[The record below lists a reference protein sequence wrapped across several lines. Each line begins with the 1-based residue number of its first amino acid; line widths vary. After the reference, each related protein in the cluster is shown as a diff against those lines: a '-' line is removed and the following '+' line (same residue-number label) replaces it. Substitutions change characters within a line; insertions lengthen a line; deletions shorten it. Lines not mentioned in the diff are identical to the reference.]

1 MQVHGLIHSFP
12 KEIKMVIAIFIIV
25 LSIGFYG
32 GVSFIN
38 KTTSM
43 EPSGIETQYL
53 GNEKNEH
60 AKIMKFKK
68 SENEVLTI
76 IHNHI
81 LSMSV
86 IFFLLALILST
97 TSINKKFK
105 HFLMF
110 EPFASVVLTFGGI
123 YLLWKGIIWVK
134 YIIMFSG
141 ILMTLSYTLA
151 VILISQQLF
160 VKKNS

>member
-1 MQVHGLIHSFP
+1 MQVHGLLHKFP
-12 KEIKMVIAIFIIV
+12 TEIKGIIAIFVIA

-43 EPSGIETQYL
+43 QPSGIETQYL
-53 GNEKNEH
+53 GNEKNEN
-60 AKIMKFKK
+60 AKNMKFKK
-68 SENEVLTI
+68 SEHEVLTI

-97 TSINKKFK
+97 TSINKQIK

-110 EPFASVVLTFGGI
+110 EPFVSVVLTFGGI
-123 YLLWKGIIWVK
+123 YFLWKGFIWVK
-134 YIIMFSG
+134 YVIMFSG

-151 VILISQQLF
+151 VILIIQQLF
-160 VKKNS
+160 VKK

>member
-1 MQVHGLIHSFP
+1 MQVHGLIHIFP
-12 KEIKMVIAIFIIV
+12 KEIKMVIAIFIFV

-53 GNEKNEH
+53 GNENNEN
-60 AKIMKFKK
+60 AEIMKFKK
-68 SENEVLTI
+68 SEHEVLTI

-86 IFFLLALILST
+86 IFFLISLILST
-97 TSINKKFK
+97 TSINKKIK

-110 EPFASVVLTFGGI
+110 EPFVSVVLTFGGI
-123 YLLWKGIIWVK
+123 YFLWKGFTWVK
-134 YIIMFSG
+134 YIIIFSG

-151 VILISQQLF
+151 VILIFQQLF
-160 VKKNS
+160 VKK